1 MERGFYASSV
11 DAWLSGKR
19 QPVKRVNGEILAKFR
34 RSMHNVS
41 FLFFFGAIRTFLGL
55 ALLEKVCFKEDLV
68 GDIFGKLFKEGTSDR
83 DG

>member
-34 RSMHNVS
+34 RSVHNVS
-41 FLFFFGAIRTFLGL
+41 VLRDDSYILGL
-55 ALLEKVCFKEDLV
+55 GSLGESLLQGRL
-68 GDIFGKLFKEGTSDR
+68 GG
-83 DG
+83 